1 MIDVRASSIIYQS
14 QIYYRDLLN
23 DLVVR
28 RRLGKALVD
37 QWSKADLILGYLE
50 ALNYRTLLTNEQDI
64 LNVNNILECLIK
76 LCELNQYPV
85 TAPLTFQAAPA
96 VIVGQP
102 GADGVIGPV
111 GPRGFTGLAT
121 DFSISSISVSTVVDS
136 FPITDAKAARWD
148 YVATATNG
156 AQRASS
162 IIGHWKSDGSSFDL
176 ADIGA
181 DDVTGSTSSLDFDL
195 VFGAGNIQLIATI
208 SSLTWNIVGTR
219 YFIPNNGNGT
229 GPVSAV
235 LPNNQVYIGNTSNV
249 ATPQSVTGDIS
260 ITNTGVTSINAGVI
274 LDADINSSANITLTK
289 LASLNNNIVPITNG
303 SGKLIS
309 STLNPTTLGFVDI
322 SSSLTSLLNAKL
334 TDPMTSPGDII
345 IRNGSNITTRLPIGA
360 NGQVLT
366 LTGGVPTWQNAS
378 GGAGLSGLATN
389 YLTKATSS
397 TTISN
402 STVSEI
408 GGAVV
413 VPGTLE
419 AQNGIRTQANGSYI
433 KYKLLEVPWNMNT
446 GVDRIS
452 IAHGLD
458 ANKILDYGGFIY
470 DNTRNLKNKI
480 GTRKNFY
487 STSSTD
493 TTEINFLDYD
503 GSVQGLSTSYI
514 LVLRRPGS
522 AYDNSGYNNAL
533 IKLIIWYEV

>member
-23 DLVVR
+23 DLVVK

-37 QWSKADLILGYLE
+37 QWAKADLILGYLE
-50 ALNYRTLLTNEQDI
+50 ALNYRTLLTDEQDI

-235 LPNNQVYIGNTSNV
+235 LPNNQVYIGNASNV

-366 LTGGVPTWQNAS
+366 ITGGVPTWQNAS

-389 YLTKATSS
+389 YLTKGTSS

-402 STVSEI
+402 STISEVS
-408 GGAVV
+408 GAVV

-419 AQNGIRTQANGSYI
+419 VQGGIRTQNSGVYLKPI
-433 KYKLLEVPWNMNT
+433 VLPIGDWNMDADMNKLITIASTGISDWTKIRVISVMIRTNDGAFMLPLSNASSGSVNGGVEGVTSTNITLRRNT
-446 GVDRIS
+446 GEV
-452 IAHGLD
+452 
-458 ANKILDYGGFIY
+458 F
-470 DNTRNLKNKI
+470 DNPQYN
-480 GTRKNFY
+480 
-487 STSSTD
+487 ST
-493 TTEINFLDYD
+493 
-503 GSVQGLSTSYI
+503 
-514 LVLRRPGS
+514 
-522 AYDNSGYNNAL
+522 GYNRGWVTITCEA
-533 IKLIIWYEV
+533 